1 MPSPSCFPFGL
12 ALLEL
17 PGKGIDAFVGDVAG
31 GVEKLACGLQR
42 IDVSLTHG
50 SVELFPRLSR
60 HSAWSATTREL
71 FYQSIKS
78 SLLVASPPTQQLSLT
93 VAQKGGAVFDTV
105 HGPAFEQTKHLNAG
119 HALLA
124 AKTLLKLFKRLS

>member
-1 MPSPSCFPFGL
+1 
-12 ALLEL
+12 
-17 PGKGIDAFVGDVAG
+17 V
-31 GVEKLACGLQR
+31 QR

-71 FYQSIKS
+71 FSQSIKS
-78 SLLVASPPTQQLSLT
+78 SLLVASPPTQKLSLT

-105 HGPAFEQTKHLNAG
+105 HGPAFEQPKHLNAG

-124 AKTLLKLFKRLS
+124 AKTLLKLFKRFS